1 MASLE
6 RVASHRAAS
15 CSHVISPVRVG
26 RWQSVVHVSR
36 ADWRVAR
43 PSRANS
49 VLVSAAAAD
58 APQQGAP
65 IPSDTPYVPTAHPSI
80 DEDKVVTS
88 FIAETLLPTRHGKFR
103 LRGYKHS
110 TDGGATFTEPTAI
123 VSGKVEGQEDVA
135 VRVHDACF
143 TSEVLGSLKCDC
155 AEQLE
160 LALQMIQGAPPGI
173 VIYLQQEGRGIGLAN
188 KIAAYSLQ
196 EQGLDTVDANRALG
210 LPDDCREYTSVRNML
225 QDMGVKSIRL
235 ITNNP
240 RKINTLTKLGIQV
253 NGRIP
258 CLVAA
263 GAYNQGYLEAKR
275 DRMAHML
282 PEEESLGSSLDG
294 AEQPPLLRPNGVA
307 AAAAPAAAEGEL
319 NGDFCF
325 WDHSGEP
332 TQERD
337 RPGQVAHNGRA
348 SRGGRRG
355 SGSTTIG
362 GSSTGS
368 SSGSGNGAMP
378 TLQGPPAARRAQ
390 PARQRPRE
398 AVAVRSMADD
408 ASGAGSSSG
417 GAAAARDA

>member
-15 CSHVISPVRVG
+15 CSQIISPVRFG

-36 ADWRVAR
+36 LDRRVAL
-43 PSRANS
+43 PSR

-58 APQQGAP
+58 VPQQGAP
-65 IPSDTPYVPTAHPSI
+65 ITSSTPYVPTAHQSI
-80 DEDKVVTS
+80 DEDNVLTS

-160 LALQMIQGAPPGI
+160 LALRMIQGAPPGI

-282 PEEESLGSSLDG
+282 PEEEALGSSLG
-294 AEQPPLLRPNGVA
+294 GPEPA
-307 AAAAPAAAEGEL
+307 AAAAQRPNGAGVEAGEL

-332 TQERD
+332 TQA
-337 RPGQVAHNGRA
+337 VATVYAKGGMDLPQGLAHGDNGRVVPVA
-348 SRGGRRG
+348 AAPA
-355 SGSTTIG
+355 
-362 GSSTGS
+362 GS
-368 SSGSGNGAMP
+368 SSGS
-378 TLQGPPAARRAQ
+378 
-390 PARQRPRE
+390 
-398 AVAVRSMADD
+398 D
-408 ASGAGSSSG
+408 AGSS
-417 GAAAARDA
+417 

>member
-6 RVASHRAAS
+6 RAASHRAAS
-15 CSHVISPVRVG
+15 CSHVVSPLRVG
-26 RWQSVVHVSR
+26 RWQSLVHVSR
-36 ADWRVAR
+36 ADRRVAL

-58 APQQGAP
+58 VPQQGGS
-65 IPSDTPYVPTAHPSI
+65 ISSSTTYTPTAHTSI
-80 DEDKVVTS
+80 DEANVVTS

-160 LALQMIQGAPPGI
+160 LALHMIQGAPPGI

-225 QDMGVKSIRL
+225 QDMGVRSIRL

-294 AEQPPLLRPNGVA
+294 PEQPA
-307 AAAAPAAAEGEL
+307 AAAAAAQRPNGAAVEQGEL

-332 TQERD
+332 TQAVATVYAKGGMD
-337 RPGQVAHNGRA
+337 LPQGLAHGQDGRVVPVAA
-348 SRGGRRG
+348 APA
-355 SGSTTIG
+355 G
-362 GSSTGS
+362 GSSGGS
-368 SSGSGNGAMP
+368 S
-378 TLQGPPAARRAQ
+378 
-390 PARQRPRE
+390 
-398 AVAVRSMADD
+398 
-408 ASGAGSSSG
+408 
-417 GAAAARDA
+417 